1 MGKNGKSFQLNR
13 GRKDFLFYIALTV
26 LAFLIFRFVGS
37 SEPVLFDDSGAYL
50 RVERIEGVMPVYP
63 IFLLL
68 NQWLFGDGIYLQ
80 VVITEQAAL
89 AAVCVVA
96 FIRTIRREFDLCRPE
111 AVLAFLLSLL
121 PFTTEMPGS
130 MATQQILTEGLA
142 YSLFYLF
149 MLVLL
154 KAIWEKKPAWLAGA
168 FGMVVVPALVRSQ
181 LQILFGVCGIIFVYI
196 ACTPGKRTG
205 KVPFWVRFAVGIA
218 GCLCIGIVGIFG
230 VSKMTAAY
238 KDMITADGK
247 FPAGEKFP
255 EFVMKVQCPE
265 EYEAYLAQGGALGM
279 PSDVASETVSEEEP
293 GETEPEELVNRWF
306 ATSQYVSLIFSRGMY
321 EADLQDAYLFDD
333 EVLRGLYLEL
343 YEAADEEKQ
352 RYAYASNGLWM
363 WQDIVGGIGRVGKT
377 CLMIPSEYYVANYPD
392 LIKSEDFSDIRNSH
406 LKTIGTALIKAHFGR
421 FLYHTMMLL
430 PQAFICTVFFQIR
443 PIYLLC
449 HLVTLFLYVS
459 ALGLM
464 IWGYADRRV
473 KNKAA
478 ECMALVL
485 GTNVV
490 MIVLISIVFFGQQ
503 RYLVYNFGIFYI
515 VYYLLL
521 RELWNIRLRQ
531 KVRQWVTVKKRK
543 ENGGEGGHGK

>member
-1 MGKNGKSFQLNR
+1 MGKNNKSFQLNKR
-13 GRKDFLFYIALTV
+13 RKDFLFYIALSV

-37 SEPVLFDDSGAYL
+37 GEPVLFDDSGAYL

-96 FIRTIRREFDLCRPE
+96 FIKTIKKEFTLCYTE

-154 KAIWEKKPAWLAGA
+154 KAIWEKRPTWLAGA
-168 FGMVVVPALVRSQ
+168 FGMVVLLAMVRSQ

-196 ACTPGKRTG
+196 VCSPGKRTG
-205 KVPFWVRFAVGIA
+205 KVPFGARFAVGIA
-218 GCLCIGIVGIFG
+218 GCLCIGLVGILG

-255 EFVMKVQCPE
+255 EFVMKIQCPE
-265 EYEAYLAQGGALGM
+265 EYEAYLAQGGAEGM
-279 PSDVASETVSEEEP
+279 LKDAAAETVSEKDQ
-293 GETEPEELVNRWF
+293 GEPEELVNKWF

-333 EVLRGLYLEL
+333 EALRGLYLEL
-343 YEAADEEKQ
+343 YEAADAEKQ
-352 RYAYASNGLWM
+352 RYAYASDGLWM
-363 WQDIVGGIGRVGKT
+363 WKDIVGGIGRVGKT
-377 CLMIPSEYYVANYPD
+377 CLKIPSEYYVANYPA
-392 LIKSEDFSDIRNSH
+392 IIRSEDFSDIRNSH
-406 LKTIGTALIKAHFGR
+406 LKTIGMALIKAHFGR
-421 FLYHTMMLL
+421 FLYHTLMLL
-430 PQAFICTVFFQIR
+430 PQAFICTVFFQIG

-459 ALGLM
+459 AFGLM
-464 IWGYADRRV
+464 IWGYTDRRV

-490 MIVLISIVFFGQQ
+490 MIVLISVVFFGQQ

-521 RELWNIRLRQ
+521 RELWNIRIRQ
-531 KVRQWVTVKKRK
+531 QVKKWVAVKKRK
-543 ENGGEGGHGK
+543 DNGGEGGHGK

>member
-1 MGKNGKSFQLNR
+1 MGKNNKSFQLNKR
-13 GRKDFLFYIALTV
+13 RKDFLFYIALSV

-37 SEPVLFDDSGAYL
+37 GEPVLFDDSGAYL

-96 FIRTIRREFDLCRPE
+96 FIKTIKKEFTLCYTE

-154 KAIWEKKPAWLAGA
+154 KAIWEKRPAWLAGA
-168 FGMVVVPALVRSQ
+168 FGMVVLLAMVRSQ

-196 ACTPGKRTG
+196 VCSPGKRTG
-205 KVPFWVRFAVGIA
+205 KVPFGARFAVGIA
-218 GCLCIGIVGIFG
+218 GCLCIGLVGILG

-255 EFVMKVQCPE
+255 EFVMKIQCPE
-265 EYEAYLAQGGALGM
+265 EYEAYLAQGGAEGM
-279 PSDVASETVSEEEP
+279 LKDAAAETVSEKDQ
-293 GETEPEELVNRWF
+293 GEPEELVNKWF

-333 EVLRGLYLEL
+333 EALRGLYLEL
-343 YEAADEEKQ
+343 YEAADAEKQ
-352 RYAYASNGLWM
+352 RYAYASDGLWM
-363 WQDIVGGIGRVGKT
+363 WKDIVGGIGRVGKT
-377 CLMIPSEYYVANYPD
+377 CLKIPSEYYVANYPA
-392 LIKSEDFSDIRNSH
+392 IIRSEDFSDIRNSH
-406 LKTIGTALIKAHFGR
+406 LKTIGMALIKAHFGR
-421 FLYHTMMLL
+421 FLYHTLMLL
-430 PQAFICTVFFQIR
+430 PQAFICTVFFQIG

-459 ALGLM
+459 AFGLM
-464 IWGYADRRV
+464 IWGYTDRRV

-490 MIVLISIVFFGQQ
+490 MIVLISVVFFGQQ

-521 RELWNIRLRQ
+521 RELWNIRIRQ
-531 KVRQWVTVKKRK
+531 QVKKWVAVKKRK
-543 ENGGEGGHGK
+543 DNGGEGGHGK